1 MAENLIVIA
10 YLTAKP
16 GKEAEARKNIR
27 ALIAPT
33 HAEKGC
39 IVYDLHE
46 MHSEPGKF
54 VFYEVWKS
62 AEHLNAH
69 AKSKHLKEFQKISPN
84 FLAGPA
90 DLTMWKKVE

>member
-1 MAENLIVIA
+1 MPDNLIVIA
-10 YLTAKP
+10 YVTAKP
-16 GKEAEARKNIR
+16 GKESEARKNLR
-27 ALIAPT
+27 ALLAPT

-62 AEHLNAH
+62 AEHLNSH
-69 AKSKHLKEFQKISPN
+69 AKSKHLKAFQKSAPD
-84 FLAGPA
+84 FLAEPI
-90 DLTMWKKVE
+90 DLTMWKKLD